1 MSKAVIPP
9 ARESRRLR
17 EVQELQTR
25 GAQEEIASLALKL
38 AQEADELEE
47 RALLDSLT
55 RVWNR
60 GAIMELAARELQ
72 VGVSNRTETGLLMI
86 DIDHFK
92 KINDSN
98 GHPAGDEVL
107 QQVAKSV
114 CQSVRPT
121 DAVGRY
127 GGEEFMVVLPD
138 CSTQDVRAVGERV
151 REAIAIKPMYA
162 EGYMLQVTVSIGCT
176 VSVDGGHFVEMLVKA
191 ADQALYRAKHE
202 GRNRTIVK
210 PMTPSLLSL
219 KTLKR

>member
-1 MSKAVIPP
+1 MSKAVFPP
-9 ARESRRLR
+9 SRDSRRLR
-17 EVQELQTR
+17 EVQELKTR
-25 GAQEEIASLALKL
+25 GDQEEIASLALKL

-47 RALLDSLT
+47 KALLDSLT

-107 QQVAKSV
+107 AQVAGTI
-114 CQSVRPT
+114 CQAVRPT

-127 GGEEFMVVLPD
+127 GGEEFMVVLPA
-138 CSTQDVRAVGERV
+138 CQLHDVLSVGERV
-151 REAIAIKPMYA
+151 RESIARKPLYA
-162 EGYMLQVTVSIGCT
+162 EGYMISTTVSVGCT
-176 VSVDGGHFVEMLVKA
+176 VSTDGGHFVEMLVKA
-191 ADQALYRAKHE
+191 ADQALYKAKYE
-202 GRNRTIVK
+202 GRNRTVVK
-210 PMTPSLLSL
+210 TMTPSILSL
-219 KTLKR
+219 KGLKR